1 MIRYHK
7 RIGRAGIGL
16 LAAMIMLS
24 GCGEAKPESGG
35 ASSFGD
41 AVVAAANAADGG
53 QTADSDEIGKAAA
66 IGEDQQTAVTEP
78 STDENKMSEADPSD
92 ANGDNAEKGSNQEGA
107 DAGGKNGGTG
117 NSGNSGQ
124 TGSNT
129 QVVGKSSEGKA
140 VQSEGSTDK
149 ASVSPG
155 QNSGTAGADGT
166 SSESNVKTAGQ
177 QETGQSKPGTSNGSK
192 QGTGEN
198 KPGSSNGSKQG
209 SGENKSDSSNGSKQ
223 EQPVKSGTDGN
234 SADTGKKPTSGS
246 SSSSKYPQI
255 GWNEFFDNEEQTTP
269 SNRFWDLSD
278 DRKTVQIKGFMGEV
292 LSFNENWFLLIPE
305 PGAECPFDNGDE
317 TYWNKI
323 MIVFVKDGSKLRY
336 TNKPLKLTGRLDVG
350 VKVDESGYKTMFRLY
365 DAKFEEI
372 KE

>member
-1 MIRYHK
+1 MIRYYK
-7 RIGRAGIGL
+7 GIGRAGIGL
-16 LAAMIMLS
+16 LAAVIMLS
-24 GCGEAKPESGG
+24 GCGAAKPGSDG

-41 AVVAAANAADGG
+41 AVVAASNAVDGGQAAGIDENSKAAASGEGQQAAGTEPGSDEDKMSGADEFGADGG
-53 QTADSDEIGKAAA
+53 
-66 IGEDQQTAVTEP
+66 V
-78 STDENKMSEADPSD
+78 
-92 ANGDNAEKGSNQEGA
+92 GSNQ
-107 DAGGKNGGTG
+107 DAGGKSGEAGNG
-117 NSGNSGQ
+117 NSDL
-124 TGSNT
+124 TGST
-129 QVVGKSSEGKA
+129 VESASSEGKT
-140 VQSEGSTDK
+140 VQNEGIADKTST
-149 ASVSPG
+149 STG
-155 QNSGTAGADGT
+155 QKTGLAGANGASDG
-166 SSESNVKTAGQ
+166 SDRKGAG
-177 QETGQSKPGTSNGSK
+177 EPGTD
-192 QGTGEN
+192 QN
-198 KPGSSNGSKQG
+198 KPGSSNSTKQVT
-209 SGENKSDSSNGSKQ
+209 GETVTLNGSKQ
-223 EQPVKSGTDGN
+223 EQPAKSGTDGK
-234 SADTGKKPTSGS
+234 SADTGKKPASGS

-278 DRKTVQIKGFMGEV
+278 ERKTVQIKGFMGEV

>member
-41 AVVAAANAADGG
+41 AVVAAVNAGG
-53 QTADSDEIGKAAA
+53 GINAGQAADSDENGKAVAT
-66 IGEDQQTAVTEP
+66 GEDQQTAGIEP
-78 STDENKMSEADPSD
+78 STDENKISGTDASD
-92 ANGDNAEKGSNQEGA
+92 ADGGEESNQESA
-107 DAGGKNGGTG
+107 DAGETNGGAGNNG
-117 NSGNSGQ
+117 NSGL

-129 QVVGKSSEGKA
+129 QVEGKLSEGKE

-149 ASVSPG
+149 ASSSTG
-155 QNSGTAGADGT
+155 QKSGTAGADGT
-166 SSESNVKTAGQ
+166 SSGSNVKGAGQ
-177 QETGQSKPGTSNGSK
+177 QETGQNKSGTPNGSN

-198 KPGSSNGSKQG
+198 K
-209 SGENKSDSSNGSKQ
+209 SGTSNGSKQ
-223 EQPVKSGTDGN
+223 EQPAKSGTHGKT
-234 SADTGKKPTSGS
+234 ADTGKKPASGS

-292 LSFNENWFLLIPE
+292 LSFSENWFLLIPE

>member
-1 MIRYHK
+1 MIRYYK

-24 GCGEAKPESGG
+24 GCGAAKPGSDG

-41 AVVAAANAADGG
+41 AVVAASNAVDGG
-53 QTADSDEIGKAAA
+53 QTIGIDENSKAAA
-66 IGEDQQTAVTEP
+66 SDEGQQSAGTEP
-78 STDENKMSEADPSD
+78 GSDEFGADD
-92 ANGDNAEKGSNQEGA
+92 GVGSNQ
-107 DAGGKNGGTG
+107 DAGGKSGEAGNGK
-117 NSGNSGQ
+117 SDL
-124 TGSNT
+124 TGST
-129 QVVGKSSEGKA
+129 VESASSEGET
-140 VQSEGSTDK
+140 VQNEGSADK
-149 ASVSPG
+149 TSTSTG
-155 QNSGTAGADGT
+155 QKTGLAGANGASDG
-166 SSESNVKTAGQ
+166 SDEKGAG
-177 QETGQSKPGTSNGSK
+177 E
-192 QGTGEN
+192 QGTGQN

-209 SGENKSDSSNGSKQ
+209 TGETGTLNGSKQ
-223 EQPVKSGTDGN
+223 EPVTNKPGSSNSSKQEQPAKSGTDGK
-234 SADTGKKPTSGS
+234 SADAGKKPASGS

-278 DRKTVQIKGFMGEV
+278 ERKTVQIKGFMGEV
-292 LSFNENWFLLIPE
+292 LSFNDNWFLLIPE